1 MKIIVFDTETTSLKP
16 GEICQI
22 AYLSVE
28 NGCVQGKSMFFTVDQ
43 MDERSQ
49 GVHGFSMEML
59 KTLSGG
65 KTFSDCAR
73 EIFDDFSSAE
83 TIVGH
88 NVAFDMR
95 FLKAEFERVNLALV
109 NPKTFCT
116 MNHFT
121 GNMKMRRKFQSYRP
135 KPPKLIELKEY
146 FSIEDDFIQAKASE
160 WFGDSGNQHDARFDA
175 AMTYLCLLKGA
186 ELGMV
191 EGLL

>member
-1 MKIIVFDTETTSLKP
+1 MKVETTSLKP
-16 GEICQI
+16 GQICQI

-43 MDERSQ
+43 MDERSR

-65 KTFSDCAR
+65 KTFSDCAG
-73 EIFDDFSSAE
+73 EIFDEFSSAE
-83 TIVGH
+83 IIVGH
-88 NVAFDMR
+88 NGAFDMR
-95 FLKAEFERVNLALV
+95 FLKAEFERVNLVLL

-116 MNHFT
+116 MIHFT
-121 GNMKMRRKFQSYRP
+121 GNMKMRRKFRAYQP

-146 FSIEDDFIQAKASE
+146 FSIEDDFIRAKADE
-160 WFGDSGNQHDARFDA
+160 WFGGSGNQHDARFDA
-175 AMTYLCLLKGA
+175 AMTYLCLVKGA